1 MPAGISENR
10 GPVRPSI
17 AATDWRT
24 WVSLSALVLALVALV
39 LLPVL
44 RARLVEPLHEDLRAQ
59 IEPARSLVTRIHLS
73 LAMEGT
79 LAREFIERRD
89 TLLIA
94 GYREALADELD
105 AYNQLEPHM
114 NRLGPGVRSE
124 FNALKVL
131 QTSWHSAIERSF
143 SSSAPGA
150 DISRQETA
158 RSDGGA
164 DPFHPAEYERLLIGA
179 ARLDEALSNAAD
191 RRWAEAAATNRAQ
204 RWLTGVVG
212 LIALGAALIVAWLGR
227 GLRLFA
233 VAAERDKIEL
243 QHAIEARARL
253 VRGITHDLKNPL
265 NAIVGYTDLL
275 SQGVKGPVSPPQ
287 AQSLNRIHRSAESLL
302 SLIEDILDMSRAE
315 RGQLTVVSQ
324 STRIESVIEDSVEE
338 QAARAAA
345 SGHRIDI
352 EVPADLPAITTDPQR
367 VRQVLGN
374 LLTNAI
380 KYTPSGAPILVRSS
394 IRSRQGAIDGE
405 RWVAIQVVDA
415 GPGIP
420 DDKVPIIFEEF
431 TRLDMHRNTPG
442 AGLGLAI
449 ALRISRLL
457 GGDLTVDHGEGR
469 GSVFTLWLPLQTA
482 SSPLSSIPP
491 SEYGQPRGTPSL

>member
-1 MPAGISENR
+1 M
-10 GPVRPSI
+10 
-17 AATDWRT
+17 
-24 WVSLSALVLALVALV
+24 SLSALVLALVALV
-39 LLPVL
+39 LLPAL

-73 LAMEGT
+73 LAMQGT

-94 GYREALADELD
+94 GYREARADELD
-105 AYNQLEPHM
+105 AYSQLEPHL
-114 NRLGPGVRSE
+114 NRLGPSVRSE

-131 QTSWHSAIERSF
+131 QASWHSAIERSF
-143 SSSAPGA
+143 SPSISGA
-150 DISRQETA
+150 EISRQKTA
-158 RSDGGA
+158 RANGGA
-164 DPFHPAEYERLLIGA
+164 DPFHPAEYERLLVGA

-191 RRWAEAAATNRAQ
+191 RRWAEAAATNRAS

-212 LIALGAALIVAWLGR
+212 FIALGAALIVAWLGR
-227 GLRLFA
+227 GLRLYA
-233 VAAERDKIEL
+233 VAAERDKSEL
-243 QHAIEARARL
+243 QQAIEARARL

-265 NAIVGYTDLL
+265 NAIIGYTDLL
-275 SQGVKGPVSPPQ
+275 SQGVKGPVSPEQ
-287 AQSLNRIHRSAESLL
+287 AQSLNRIHRSAVSLL
-302 SLIEDILDMSRAE
+302 SLIDDILDMSRAE
-315 RGQLTVVSQ
+315 RGQLSIVSR
-324 STRIESVIEDSVEE
+324 STRIESVIQDSVEE

-345 SGHRIDI
+345 SGHRIDV

-394 IRSRQGAIDGE
+394 IRSRRDAADGE

-420 DDKVPIIFEEF
+420 DDKVPVIFEEF
-431 TRLDMHRNTPG
+431 TRLDTHSEAPG

-469 GSVFTLWLPLQTA
+469 GSVFTLWLPLQTT
-482 SSPLSSIPP
+482 SSPPSATIS
-491 SEYGQPRGTPSL
+491 SEYDPQRSDGRSEEHR